1 MIWWRNSR
9 FAGMD
14 LLQAFNKFIV
24 KERLFAPADRLLLAV
39 SGGLDSMVLTELC
52 HRAGLDFGIAH
63 CNFQLRGAE
72 SWRDE
77 EFVVQQAGRYGRDIR
92 VERFDTGDY
101 AAMAKVS
108 VQVAAREL
116 RYDLFASIVAAG
128 QARFVV
134 TAHHLD
140 DNIETM
146 LMNFF
151 KGTGIAGLRGM
162 LPRQGHVVRP
172 LLFASR
178 VQLAEFAAEAGLS
191 WVEDSS
197 NQSDKYT
204 RNYFRHQVIPL
215 IGQVYPEALSNLA
228 DNLGRF
234 REIEAVYR
242 QSIDVHR
249 KKLLEY
255 KGNEVHIPVEKLRK
269 VSPLATVVY
278 EIVAPYGF
286 SPQQVEAIIG
296 LMDSGSGKY
305 VLSAAGGY
313 RLLKNRNW
321 LIISPVDMVDAA
333 HILVEE
339 VEAEA
344 RCRDGVLKFGRVR
357 LPAPVGSPMVGL
369 PPVLDQ
375 GPLVALLDVS
385 RVNFPLLLRPWR
397 PGDYFYPLGM
407 RKKKKLSRFFI
418 DSKLSM
424 ADKERVWVLEMDKK
438 IIWVVGLRI
447 DDRWKVGP
455 GTTDVLRIEWAAG
468 AGGA

>member
-1 MIWWRNSR
+1 
-9 FAGMD
+9 MD
-14 LLQAFNKFIV
+14 LLQAFKSFIV
-24 KERLFAPADRLLLAV
+24 KERLFAPGDRLLLAV

-52 HRAGLDFGIAH
+52 HRAGLGFEIVH

-72 SWRDE
+72 SQRDE
-77 EFVVQQAGRYGRDIR
+77 DFVVLQAGRYGCGVR
-92 VERFDTGDY
+92 VERFDTAAY
-101 AAMAKVS
+101 ALSKKVS
-108 VQVAAREL
+108 VQVAARQL
-116 RYDLFASIVAAG
+116 RYHWFETLVAAG
-128 QARFVV
+128 AARFVV
-134 TAHHLD
+134 TAHQLD

-151 KGTGIAGLRGM
+151 KGTGIAGMRGM
-162 LPRQGHVVRP
+162 LPGQGHVVRP
-172 LLFASR
+172 LLFATR
-178 VQLAEFAAEAGLS
+178 TQLAEFAAEAGLN

-215 IGQVYPEALSNLA
+215 IEQAYPGALSNLA

-242 QSIDVHR
+242 QSIEMQLR
-249 KKLLEY
+249 KLLEY
-255 KGNEVHIPVEKLRK
+255 RGNEVHIPVEKLRK
-269 VSPLATVVY
+269 LSPLATLLY
-278 EIVAPYGF
+278 EIVVPYGF
-286 SPQQVEAIIG
+286 SPAQVDAIIG
-296 LMDSGSGKY
+296 LLDSDSGKY

-321 LIISPVDMVDAA
+321 LIISPMETVEAA

-339 VEAEA
+339 SDGVA
-344 RCRDGVLKFGRVR
+344 RCRDGVLTFERIG
-357 LPAPVGSPMVGL
+357 LPAPVGSPMIGL

-375 GPLVALLDVS
+375 GPLVALLDAS
-385 RVNFPLLLRPWR
+385 RVRFPLLLRRWR

-418 DSKLSM
+418 DNKLSV

-438 IIWVVGLRI
+438 VIWVVGLRI

-455 GTTDVLRIEWAAG
+455 GTREVLRIGWERG
-468 AGGA
+468 

>member
-1 MIWWRNSR
+1 
-9 FAGMD
+9 MD
-14 LLQAFNKFIV
+14 LLEAFKSFIV
-24 KERLFAPADRLLLAV
+24 KERLFAPGDRLLLAV

-52 HRAGLDFGIAH
+52 HRAGLEFGIVH

-72 SWRDE
+72 SRRDE
-77 EFVVQQAGRYGRDIR
+77 DFVVLQAGRYGCE
-92 VERFDTGDY
+92 VGVKRFDTEDY
-101 AAMAKVS
+101 AVSKKVS
-108 VQVAAREL
+108 VQVAARQL
-116 RYDLFASIVAAG
+116 RYHWFETLVAAG
-128 QARFVV
+128 PARFLV
-134 TAHHLD
+134 TAHQLD

-162 LPRQGHVVRP
+162 LPGHGHVVRP
-172 LLFASR
+172 LLFATR
-178 VQLAEFAAEAGLS
+178 VQLVEFAAGARLN

-215 IGQVYPEALSNLA
+215 VEQAYPGALSNLA

-242 QSIDVHR
+242 TCIDAQQ

-269 VSPLATVVY
+269 LSPLATLLY
-278 EIVAPYGF
+278 EIMAPYGF
-286 SPQQVEAIIG
+286 SPQQLDAIKG
-296 LMDSGSGKY
+296 LLDSDSGKY

-321 LIISPVDMVDAA
+321 LILSPLDMADAA

-339 VEAEA
+339 SDAVV
-344 RCRDGVLKFGRVR
+344 RCRDGVLRFGRMR

-369 PPVLDQ
+369 PLVLDQ
-375 GPLVALLDVS
+375 GPLVALLDAS
-385 RVNFPLLLRPWR
+385 RVRFPLLLRPWR
-397 PGDYFYPLGM
+397 KGDYFYPLGM

-418 DSKLSM
+418 DNKLSV

-438 IIWVVGLRI
+438 VIWVVGLRI

-455 GTTDVLRIEWAAG
+455 GTRDVLRIGWEG
-468 AGGA
+468 VTRV

>member
-1 MIWWRNSR
+1 MMIWWRNSN
-9 FAGMD
+9 FTGMD
-14 LLQAFNKFIV
+14 LLQAFKVFIT
-24 KERLFAPADRLLLAV
+24 KERLFAPADRLLLTV

-77 EFVVQQAGRYGRDIR
+77 EFVVQQAGRYGHDIR
-92 VERFDTGDY
+92 VERFDTAAY
-101 AAMAKVS
+101 AASAKVS

-116 RYDLFASIVAAG
+116 RYAFFASIVAAG

-178 VQLAEFAAEAGLS
+178 VQLAEFAADTGLS

-215 IGQVYPEALSNLA
+215 IGQVYPGALSNLA

-269 VSPLATVVY
+269 VSPLATVIY
-278 EIVAPYGF
+278 EIVVQYGF
-286 SPQQVEAIIG
+286 SPQQVDAIIG
-296 LMDSGSGKY
+296 LLDSGSGKY

-321 LIISPVDMVDAA
+321 LIISPVDMVDAV

-339 VEAEA
+339 VDVEA
-344 RCRDGVLKFGRVR
+344 RCKDGVLKFGKVGV
-357 LPAPVGSPMVGL
+357 PV
-369 PPVLDQ
+369 VLDQ
-375 GPLVALLDVS
+375 GARVALLDGA
-385 RVNFPLLLRPWR
+385 RVRFPLLLRPWR
-397 PGDYFYPLGM
+397 RGDYFYPLGM

-418 DSKLSM
+418 DSKLSV